1 MNEMEFRRIDR
12 LPPYVFNIVNEMKIE
27 ARRRGEDII
36 DLGMGNPDLP
46 TPQPIVDKL
55 TEAAQNSRNHR
66 YSASRG
72 ITKLRVALSSWYER
86 RYGVEIDPER
96 EALVSIGAKEGLAH
110 LMWVLLRSGDAAL
123 VPEPSYPIHQFSCL
137 FAGAE
142 VNSVPLTHDTADFF
156 ADLKQA
162 YERTWPRPRVIL
174 VSFPHNPTG
183 HCVDLDFFE
192 RLVRFAQERDIFIIH
207 DFAYA
212 EIAFDGYRPP
222 SIFQVP
228 GAKDVA
234 VEFVSLS
241 KSHSMAGWRVG
252 FCAGNAEAIAGLQR
266 LKSYLDYGVFQPI
279 QIAAITALND
289 CDEVPSLV
297 AAVYQRRRDVLCDGL
312 ARAGWPVHKPRGTMF
327 VWASIPE
334 PYRHLGSLEFSKLL
348 LNEAK
353 VAVSPGIGFGQSGE
367 GFVRFALVE
376 NDARIRQAVR
386 GIRKVMDTASKR
398 ASAGVDG
405 ADPDPWPH
413 TERATS

>member
-1 MNEMEFRRIDR
+1 LELRRIDR
-12 LPPYVFNIVNEMKIE
+12 LPPYVLSVVTDMKAE

-55 TEAAQNSRNHR
+55 IEAAQNARNHR

-72 ITKLRVALSSWYER
+72 ITKLRLALSGWYER
-86 RYGVEIDPER
+86 RFAVEIDPDR
-96 EALVSIGAKEGLAH
+96 EAIVTIGAKEGIAH
-110 LMWVLLRSGDAAL
+110 LAWVLLGSGDTVL
-123 VPEPSYPIHQFSCL
+123 VPEPSYPIHQFSAI
-137 FAGAE
+137 FSGAE
-142 VNSVPLTHDTADFF
+142 VNSVPLSHDTADFF
-156 ADLKQA
+156 ADLTQA

-183 HCVDLDFFE
+183 HCVELDFFD
-192 RLVRFAQERDIFIIH
+192 RLVRFAKDNDVFIIH

-212 EIAFDGYRPP
+212 EIAFDGYKPP

-241 KSHSMAGWRVG
+241 KSHSMAGWRLG
-252 FCAGNAEAIAGLQR
+252 FCAGNAQVITGLQR

-279 QIAAITALND
+279 QIAAIIALNE
-289 CDEVPSLV
+289 CDDVPP
-297 AAVYQRRRDVLCDGL
+297 AIAGVYQSRRDVLCDGL
-312 ARAGWPVHKPRGTMF
+312 DRAGWHVDKPKATMF
-327 VWASIPE
+327 VWAPIPE
-334 PYRHLGSLEFSKLL
+334 RFRTIGSLEFSKLL

-353 VAVSPGIGFGQSGE
+353 VAVSPGNGFGAAGE

-376 NDARIRQAVR
+376 NEARIRQAVR
-386 GIRKVMDTASKR
+386 GIRKVLET
-398 ASAGVDG
+398 
-405 ADPDPWPH
+405 
-413 TERATS
+413 